1 MKKINTAA
9 SRRLFINNFVLVS
22 IIAFLSWSS
31 VCFASPVIY
40 EKNSSCKLYR
50 IMARSYMA
58 YGEYSKALPLAEN
71 ALALV
76 LQQKN
81 SAEELANCLGDLAFI
96 YSNTERLSEAETFC
110 LLSIALQ
117 KQLYYDRHPYV
128 AYSLRTLST
137 IYQAQ
142 GKFAQAEEVIKQ
154 AINIMTD
161 SHPAGEAVFAPFE
174 VDYAKLLTAEGKF
187 AQAEEYYDKA
197 IKLIYQ
203 TYGQDHLYSATVLAG
218 LAELYTLQ
226 NRYAEAEPLINKS
239 QAIQE
244 KYYGRENH
252 LIAPAYL
259 TKAAICRARG
269 NSFEADQFIEKARNS
284 VKKTGNT
291 QSLVKLETKIDT
303 VRQVKAD
310 TSSPVVKLVNS
321 AS

>member
-1 MKKINTAA
+1 MKKISTKA

-22 IIAFLSWSS
+22 IIAILSCSS

-40 EKNSSCKLYR
+40 NKNSSCKLYR

-58 YGEYSKALPLAEN
+58 YGEYGKALPLAEN
-71 ALALV
+71 ALTMV

-117 KQLYYDRHPYV
+117 KQIYYERHPYV

-137 IYQAQ
+137 IYQAE
-142 GKFAQAEEVIKQ
+142 GKFQQAEEAIKQ
-154 AINIMTD
+154 AIDIMTD

-187 AQAEEYYDKA
+187 QEAERYYDKA
-197 IKLIYQ
+197 MKLINQ
-203 TYGQDHLYSATVLAG
+203 TYGSDHLYSATVLAG
-218 LAELYTLQ
+218 IAELYTQQ
-226 NRYAEAEPLINKS
+226 NRYDEAEPLINTS

-269 NSFEADQFIEKARNS
+269 NSSQADEFIEMARSS
-284 VKKTGNT
+284 VRKTGNT
-291 QSLVKLETKIDT
+291 QSIAKLETKIDT
-303 VRQVKAD
+303 VRQVKSE